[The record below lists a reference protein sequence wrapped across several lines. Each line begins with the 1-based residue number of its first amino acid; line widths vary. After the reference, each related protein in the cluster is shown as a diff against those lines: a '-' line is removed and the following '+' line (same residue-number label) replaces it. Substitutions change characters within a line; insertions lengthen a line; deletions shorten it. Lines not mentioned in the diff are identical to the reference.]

1 MEYSFA
7 KMDAR
12 ARERLQRATRG
23 ARGGEKVAK
32 RRVRM
37 SSEGN
42 TAREGERTSETSAS
56 AMGASTSKTAEKKT
70 FLGPFAVISLAYILF
85 TTTDGAVRMLVLM
98 HAYAKGFTAMEVAIM
113 FTLYEL
119 CGAGPISPPAWLG
132 RCRGIEGRSWRD

>member
-1 MEYSFA
+1 
-7 KMDAR
+7 
-12 ARERLQRATRG
+12 
-23 ARGGEKVAK
+23 
-32 RRVRM
+32 M

-119 CGAGPISPPAWLG
+119 CGAES
-132 RCRGIEGRSWRD
+132 RRRRGWGAFRHSRDTRGGIDVADRGTGDVVRVDRFVG